1 MATPLFFFFFKSYP
15 KHISG
20 FKKRCLLREIGAN
33 WLRHLWYFSY
43 LLLIIFLFFSWKF
56 KQKIFVGFYIVLH
69 LLCLWFFRWVMACM
83 FLNCDVVYIKSE
95 TWVNDSLFVVIIVEI
110 FFFWGGGGGYPMKK
124 KLYVLLFIY
133 LFIFLFENCSSL
145 SLSLCYL
152 QILLT
157 CDLVYLQ
164 VTYPWFQNLHFV
176 HLRSSPLPTS
186 HYR

>member
-1 MATPLFFFFFKSYP
+1 MDLNRMATPLFFLKSYP

-56 KQKIFVGFYIVLH
+56 KKKIFVGFYIVLH

-110 FFFWGGGGGYPMKK
+110 FFFWGGGGLAILWRKSCMFCC
-124 KLYVLLFIY
+124 LFIY
-133 LFIFLFENCSSL
+133 LFSYLRIVHLSL
-145 SLSLCYL
+145 SLSLFVICKYYSPV
-152 QILLT
+152 IWSIYKLLT
-157 CDLVYLQ
+157 RGFKIYTLS
-164 VTYPWFQNLHFV
+164 T
-176 HLRSSPLPTS
+176 
-186 HYR
+186 